1 MHPYL
6 STRGKLRGG
15 KTELPWNTAAE
26 IKTCSS
32 YGALVPLLVMNHLL
46 KQFTEKWKVTS
57 SSNYS
62 WQPVSPEQMTDCNEN
77 VKNLASTSNFLSL
90 EYRH

>member
-32 YGALVPLLVMNHLL
+32 YGALVPLLVNDS
-46 KQFTEKWKVTS
+46 FTEAIHRKMESDK
-57 SSNYS
+57 
-62 WQPVSPEQMTDCNEN
+62 
-77 VKNLASTSNFLSL
+77 F
-90 EYRH
+90 